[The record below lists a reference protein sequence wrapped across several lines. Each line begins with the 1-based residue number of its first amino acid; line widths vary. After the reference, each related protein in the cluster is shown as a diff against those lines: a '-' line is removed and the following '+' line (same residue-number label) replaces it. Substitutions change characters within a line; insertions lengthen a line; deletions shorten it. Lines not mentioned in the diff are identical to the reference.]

1 MPNLSPFHVKAC
13 SLGAAVKISKVPA
26 TEMMRQSAANLQ
38 LLARSPRI
46 AVDESQLLPGRLQ
59 VQLRWATEHRLFIKI
74 LPVNPELLHNGQ
86 AYDNHTVALPQS
98 ESETKKLANL
108 SFGCRCRG
116 SPWAVPSEAAFDRYT
131 CAWLS
136 CLYWFVACFY
146 WHEPQCL

>member
-74 LPVNPELLHNGQ
+74 LPVNPAPQNCFTTGKPMTITR
-86 AYDNHTVALPQS
+86 HTASV
-98 ESETKKLANL
+98 
-108 SFGCRCRG
+108 
-116 SPWAVPSEAAFDRYT
+116 
-131 CAWLS
+131 
-136 CLYWFVACFY
+136 
-146 WHEPQCL
+146 